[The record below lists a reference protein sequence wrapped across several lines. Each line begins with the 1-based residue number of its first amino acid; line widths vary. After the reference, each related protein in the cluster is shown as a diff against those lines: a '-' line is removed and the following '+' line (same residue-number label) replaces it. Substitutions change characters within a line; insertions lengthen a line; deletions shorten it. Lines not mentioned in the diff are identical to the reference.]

1 MLLPEPKRALRHCS
15 ALLNPGGRIFFT
27 QTIQKERTRWMEML
41 KPLLKRV
48 TSIDFGRV
56 TYEDDFRAEIRAAG
70 LELEELTTLARH
82 GSRASCIAV
91 ARMPMAPTD
100 RPDRAWFRAAFP
112 LHDAVQR
119 CDELEVAAL
128 LEAGADPNV
137 VDDQGMTPLLWA
149 VYGGYAEIVDSLC
162 SAGADV
168 DLRAATGET
177 ALWHAEDDFGL
188 MNVAAVLRRHGATE
202 K

>member
-1 MLLPEPKRALRHCS
+1 
-15 ALLNPGGRIFFT
+15 
-27 QTIQKERTRWMEML
+27 MEML

-91 ARMPMAPTD
+91 ARVPMAPTD
-100 RPDRAWFRAAFP
+100 HSDRAAFP

-119 CDELEVAAL
+119 REEQEVAAL

-137 VDDQGMTPLLWA
+137 VDDLGMTPLLWA